1 MDEDILMAML
11 SNITQE
17 ITEVKDEVSGLTS
30 WIPGETSTFE
40 IEIKLDR
47 IIQLLEQLVN
57 K

>member
-11 SNITQE
+11 SNIIQE

-30 WIPGETSTFE
+30 WISSETSTFE

-47 IIQLLEQLVN
+47 II
-57 K
+57 